1 MSNNCHICPFLVG
14 QTAADENVIVQTE
27 RWVAV
32 LDSNQSY
39 LGKSFVTLRQHKAT
53 LSDLDDADWREL
65 HEVIRQMEY
74 AVKTAFGADVCNWEC
89 LMNNAVMNGEPTH
102 VHWHLYPRYRGGASF
117 AGEEF
122 PDEKWPR
129 HAEGIKHPVSDE
141 VFTQIASALRQQLTR
156 DS

>member
-14 QTAADENVIVQTE
+14 QTAADQNVIVQTE
-27 RWVAV
+27 CWVAV
-32 LDSNQSY
+32 LDRNQSY

-102 VHWHLYPRYRGGASF
+102 VHWHLYPRYRGGRASLERSF
-117 AGEEF
+117 LMKNGRVT
-122 PDEKWPR
+122 PR
-129 HAEGIKHPVSDE
+129 GSSI
-141 VFTQIASALRQQLTR
+141 QCLTR
-156 DS
+156 CLLKLPAPYANS